1 MTAACAY
8 ATPCPNEITRGIATS
23 GTDYYDAKRA
33 ACLQKESKAL
43 KAAIYG
49 AVSNKP
55 DRAWNLTHAL
65 LCGKGR
71 DAEATIRP
79 RIMNPLKHVVIGY
92 DQQRDTI
99 TREYSRASDLMKRGC
114 AFSPTWKP
122 CPEPTSKSTTFPT
135 HRTRTAGNPL
145 SCDSKKKTGWSQ
157 KLRAHAT
164 EPNAHPP
171 HPSHR
176 NRICSSTTGRQQLG
190 PAGAGPCG
198 LSRAVGTFTSGPGR
212 RSGRWR

>member
-114 AFSPTWKP
+114 AFSPNV
-122 CPEPTSKSTTFPT
+122 E
-135 HRTRTAGNPL
+135 AL
-145 SCDSKKKTGWSQ
+145 SGTDLKINYVPYSPHAYCGESVVLRFKKKDW
-157 KLRAHAT
+157 LVAET
-164 EPNAHPP
+164 E
-171 HPSHR
+171 
-176 NRICSSTTGRQQLG
+176 
-190 PAGAGPCG
+190 GACD
-198 LSRAVGTFTSGPGR
+198 
-212 RSGRWR
+212 